1 METLMWSLILCVTIG
16 GVIWYAVAKRR
27 RGRSLEDSE
36 DTQAQEDVG
45 DDYED
50 DEIQVADLTA
60 PTPAPETEP
69 EGAVG
74 AHVAVDDAVAAKNA
88 DVQVEPGQTPRLPAD
103 RTVLYAVLGAA
114 FLGGLLGWNT
124 VSTWRMKNR
133 VSTIETV
140 VASKA
145 DITVVQ
151 KLDARVAEQDSSI
164 ASLSGSMEKLAGLIE
179 QVDTKAV
186 NASTLAEDARTRAE
200 KVASA
205 AASVRKYTS
214 KVEARVA
221 KLEKKVKADSA
232 ATSKG
237 INALDS
243 RISANAGVANERVDG
258 IYGHVNAYEAFNDSV
273 ASRAEERLQSL
284 EQKLAKCKMKKR

>member
-145 DITVVQ
+145 DTTEVQELATRVTTQEGETKSLAESMTKLTELVETVY
-151 KLDARVAEQDSSI
+151 S
-164 ASLSGSMEKLAGLIE
+164 
-179 QVDTKAV
+179 KAV
-186 NASTLAEDARTRAE
+186 NASTAAEDARTKAE
-200 KVASA
+200 KAASA
-205 AASVRKYTS
+205 AASVKKYAT

-221 KLEKKVKADSA
+221 KLEVIVNSDLKSSVEADMALEKQISASDSTASAGIKSVADSLA
-232 ATSKG
+232 VFKTASNSATSG
-237 INALDS
+237 TES
-243 RISANAGVANERVDG
+243 
-258 IYGHVNAYEAFNDSV
+258 
-273 ASRAEERLQSL
+273 RLQNL
-284 EQKLAKCKMKKR
+284 EQKLAKCKMKK